1 MPQKLTEKALLLCD
15 KGAKPSQLKVTSQT
29 FSKADEKLI
38 ATEQDKQAETNI
50 PNFGACAVTHGQCT
64 PAVVKWN
71 KTTEKD
77 TINNFKILTD
87 ESTCQ
92 CSVGGKISV
101 QDKGHTEKHE
111 VYK

>member
-29 FSKADEKLI
+29 FSKAENKLI
-38 ATEQDKQAETNI
+38 ATEQDKQPEINI
-50 PNFGACAVTHGQCT
+50 PNFGVCTVTRSSCV
-64 PAVVKWN
+64 PAIAKWD

-77 TINNFKILTD
+77 TINNYKILTED
-87 ESTCQ
+87 STCQ

-101 QDKGHTEKHE
+101 RDKGHTEKHSAE
-111 VYK
+111 

>member
-29 FSKADEKLI
+29 FSKAEDKLV
-38 ATEQDKQAETNI
+38 ATEQDKQPETNI
-50 PNFGACAVTHGQCT
+50 PNFGVCAVTKSKCT
-64 PAVVKWN
+64 PAIIKWD
-71 KTTEKD
+71 KTTAKD
-77 TINNFKILTD
+77 TINNYKILTE

-101 QDKGHTEKHE
+101 LDRGYSEQHNTN
-111 VYK
+111 

>member
-1 MPQKLTEKALLLCD
+1 MPQKLTETALLLCD

-29 FSKADEKLI
+29 FSKANGKLI

-50 PNFGACAVTHGQCT
+50 PNFGVCAITHSKCT
-64 PAVVKWN
+64 PAILKWD

-77 TINNFKILTD
+77 SINNFKILTE

-92 CSVGGKISV
+92 CTIGGKISIK
-101 QDKGHTEKHE
+101 DKGHTEKHNTL
-111 VYK
+111 

>member
-29 FSKADEKLI
+29 FSKAEDKLV
-38 ATEQDKQAETNI
+38 ATEQDKQPETNI
-50 PNFGACAVTHGQCT
+50 PNFGVCAVTKSKCT
-64 PAVVKWN
+64 PAIIKWD

-77 TINNFKILTD
+77 TINNYKILTE

-92 CSVGGKISV
+92 CSVGGKVSV
-101 QDKGHTEKHE
+101 QDKGHKEKHE
-111 VYK
+111 TE

>member
-29 FSKADEKLI
+29 FSKAEDKLV
-38 ATEQDKQAETNI
+38 ATEQDKQPETNI
-50 PNFGACAVTHGQCT
+50 PNFGVCAVTKSNCT
-64 PAVVKWN
+64 PAIIKWD

-77 TINNFKILTD
+77 TINNYKILTE

-92 CSVGGKISV
+92 CSVGGKVTV
-101 QDKGHTEKHE
+101 QDKGHKEKHE
-111 VYK
+111 TE

>member
-15 KGAKPSQLKVTSQT
+15 KGAKLSQLKVTSQT
-29 FSKADEKLI
+29 FSKAEDKLV
-38 ATEQDKQAETNI
+38 ATEQDKRAETNI
-50 PNFGACAVTHGQCT
+50 PNFGVCAITKSKCN
-64 PAVVKWN
+64 PAVIKWE

-77 TINNFKILTD
+77 VINNYKILTD

-101 QDKGHTEKHE
+101 QHKGHNEKHDI
-111 VYK
+111 V